1 MVTPELVTYF
11 EGRVK
16 DDTPPDIWAEREHY
30 LDGTIANERMA
41 RGFQTALVEAER
53 KADQAEQRA
62 REAAAQRDLLK
73 VTLAAAL
80 ETAETASMETTEL
93 RLQLLEVEGESAAYK
108 NRLDRATRLLRNAL
122 FFQKDRELMAEM
134 YLHLDIVEAGAEA

>member
-1 MVTPELVTYF
+1 
-11 EGRVK
+11 
-16 DDTPPDIWAEREHY
+16 
-30 LDGTIANERMA
+30 MA